1 MIIFGGNYRH
11 NLDAKGRLSIPA
23 QLRKLLGSQNTQLW
37 IIPGIQAGCLFVY
50 PHENWLKKMEELNAA
65 ADSVE
70 KKNAIRAFSS
80 QGFPMELDS
89 QGRIIVPAE
98 YQKKAG
104 LDKEVVIAGV
114 MDKIELWSPP
124 AYERFLADNA
134 ENYQQMVQLL

>member
-11 NLDAKGRLSIPA
+11 SLDSKGRLSIPA

-37 IIPGIQAGCLFVY
+37 ISPGLQDGCLFVY
-50 PHENWLKKMEELNAA
+50 PHENWLRKMEELNAQ
-65 ADSVE
+65 ADTVE

-98 YQKKAG
+98 YQRKAV
-104 LDKEVVIAGV
+104 LEKEVVIAGV
-114 MDKIELWSPP
+114 MDKIELWNPQ
-124 AYERFLADNA
+124 AYEKFLADNA